1 MAGEFQP
8 ASCDHVGMDDN
19 VVQMRALASR
29 LHTARG
35 RCARSAAA
43 AGMAVAGVWSRRS

>member
-29 LHTARG
+29 LHTAQ
-35 RCARSAAA
+35 CARSAAA